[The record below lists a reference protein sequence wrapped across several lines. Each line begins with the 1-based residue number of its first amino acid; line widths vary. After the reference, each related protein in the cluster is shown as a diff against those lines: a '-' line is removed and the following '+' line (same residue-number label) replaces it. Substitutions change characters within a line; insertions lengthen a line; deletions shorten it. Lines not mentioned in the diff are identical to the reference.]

1 LILKYKKG
9 SDKMG
14 VGDKVKINWD
24 KVKEDEWYFEYI
36 FNPKIIEWDKANP
49 IHIITGICY
58 IGHFYTLDNT
68 YTIDFNYVDKC

>member
-1 LILKYKKG
+1 
-9 SDKMG
+9 
-14 VGDKVKINWD
+14 
-24 KVKEDEWYFEYI
+24 VKEDEWYFEYI